1 MITIGHDHIRL
12 PLKGF
17 QIPYDRASEK
27 IILRKFRLVQQ
38 NLCPFGPDPFHDA
51 LDTGLTEI
59 IGAGLHDKPIDSYD
73 HLLPRYTA
81 STLTSLIKSRLL
93 QNTVRDMILA
103 GTVGGHDGLDQILGN
118 VLIIGQ

>member
-1 MITIGHDHIRL
+1 VITIGHDHIRL

-51 LDTGLTEI
+51 LDTGGDG
-59 IGAGLHDKPIDSYD
+59 GAQEADPAQADSED
-73 HLLPRYTA
+73 PFA
-81 STLTSLIKSRLL
+81 
-93 QNTVRDMILA
+93 
-103 GTVGGHDGLDQILGN
+103 
-118 VLIIGQ
+118 